1 MTDTD
6 IYQTL
11 EDRQNYD
18 DVEKHGPY
26 FCCARDANGT
36 PKSGVKEP
44 WLGEGYYFWDTRIA
58 DAQWWGNT
66 IYFKKRKGYI
76 ICHTTYDQHSP
87 LLYDLVGDVKQFEE
101 FVKCAGLIKAKRNT
115 DFVSFPVVLSYM
127 RKMPEFDYKAIRVW
141 PHPQT
146 FEKTAVRFPDGKLV
160 LGKADK
166 IQICFFDKTLLNN
179 PYKIVEKKTFPANQ
193 TI

>member
-1 MTDTD
+1 MKDTD

-11 EDRQNYD
+11 EDRQNYE
-18 DVEKHGPY
+18 DVEEHGPY
-26 FCCARDANGT
+26 FCYARYANGN

-58 DAQWWGNT
+58 DARWWGDT
-66 IYFKKRKGYI
+66 VYSKKGYI
-76 ICHTTYDQHSP
+76 ICHTKYDQHSP
-87 LLYDLVGDVKQFEE
+87 LLFDLVGDVKQFDD
-101 FVKCAGLIKAKRNT
+101 FVKCAELIKAERHEEA
-115 DFVSFPVVLSYM
+115 VSFPVALAYM
-127 RKMPEFDYKAIRVW
+127 KKLPIFDYKAIRVW

-146 FEKTAVRFPDGKLV
+146 FEKTAVRFPGDKLV

-179 PYKIVEKKTFPANQ
+179 PYKIVEP
-193 TI
+193 